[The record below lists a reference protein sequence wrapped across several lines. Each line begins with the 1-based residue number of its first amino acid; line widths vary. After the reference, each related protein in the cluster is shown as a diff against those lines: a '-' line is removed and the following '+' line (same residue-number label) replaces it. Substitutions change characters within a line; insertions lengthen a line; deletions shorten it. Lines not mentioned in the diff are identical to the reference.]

1 MKINDVLNENQ
12 LNELGTLRAIG
23 GALAGLK
30 GGIAGA
36 KGGWAAG
43 KGAAQEKDLVKRTV
57 QKAMNSWGQQQ
68 QRLKM
73 AGQPVTP
80 ETAAQ
85 WFAQFSRQP
94 AASAPRSINP
104 GDITSWLNQ
113 EVAKYLTAK
122 NSAQPAAPAQP
133 EQPQAQPTQP
143 QAQPAPK
150 PVETG
155 AKTKAGTEV
164 IKPEPL
170 TLKYKN
176 QNYVRGGEKGK
187 WTRFGST
194 KPLPPTEQ
202 AFLDSEEDELAGT
215 PQTQPATQQ
224 QPTTAEPAQPAPPPG
239 GFKATVVDDNG
250 QYVYKR
256 ADDNWYREDGTKVQA
271 YDQIEDLEQK
281 FADAKAAARTR
292 GTEPSAT
299 AAPAGAQELPDVSAL
314 TPEERTQ
321 LIQQIKQQLG
331 KQA

>member
-1 MKINDVLNENQ
+1 MKINEVLVESQ
-12 LNELGTLRAIG
+12 INELGAIKAIG
-23 GALAGLK
+23 GAIAGLK
-30 GGIAGA
+30 GGVAGA
-36 KGGWAAG
+36 KGGYAAG
-43 KGAAQEKDLVKRTV
+43 KAAAEEQDLINRTV
-57 QKAMNSWGQQQ
+57 QKAMTSWGQQQ

-73 AGQPVTP
+73 AGQQVNP

-85 WFAQFSRQP
+85 WFAEFSRQP
-94 AASAPRSINP
+94 ASSAPKSVNP
-104 GDITSWLNQ
+104 GDITTWLNQ

-122 NSAQPAAPAQP
+122 NSTQPAAAEPAQP
-133 EQPQAQPTQP
+133 EQPTQPQP

-155 AKTKAGTEV
+155 ARTQAGTEV

-176 QNYVRGGEKGK
+176 QNYVRGGEKGE

-215 PQTQPATQQ
+215 PQTQPAAQQ
-224 QPTTAEPAQPAPPPG
+224 QPATTEPAQSPPPPG

-250 QYVYKR
+250 RYVYKR

-281 FADAKAAARTR
+281 FADAKAAAKTR

-314 TPEERTQ
+314 TPEERAQ
-321 LIQQIKQQLG
+321 LVQQIKQQLG